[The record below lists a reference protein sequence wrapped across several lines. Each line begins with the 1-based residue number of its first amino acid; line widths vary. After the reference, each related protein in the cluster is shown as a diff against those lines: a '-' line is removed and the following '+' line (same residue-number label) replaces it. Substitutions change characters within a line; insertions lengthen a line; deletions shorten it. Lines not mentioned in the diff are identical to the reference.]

1 MLGFRA
7 ATQRTASDNDR
18 ENCFCYDTHDNFST
32 IPSTHIQTTMRSTQL
47 QNSPQAGDLA
57 PDFTAD
63 STSGKQV
70 RLSSFRGKQN
80 VLLAFFPL
88 AFTGTCTK
96 ELVCFTED
104 FDQFA
109 GKGIE
114 ILPISVDAIPSL
126 REFKNKLQMKTDLLS
141 DFKRDISRAYG
152 VLNED
157 RFFANRAYF
166 LIDKEGRVRWSHIET
181 NNSERRE
188 NEEIFAAMHLL
199 S

>member
-1 MLGFRA
+1 M
-7 ATQRTASDNDR
+7 
-18 ENCFCYDTHDNFST
+18 
-32 IPSTHIQTTMRSTQL
+32 TQL
-47 QNSPQAGDLA
+47 QNSPQAGDVA

-63 STSGKQV
+63 STSGKPV
-70 RLSSFRGKQN
+70 TLSSYRGKRN

-109 GKGIE
+109 GRGVE
-114 ILPISVDAIPSL
+114 ILPISVDATPSL
-126 REFKNKLQMKTDLLS
+126 REFKNKLHMQTDLLS
-141 DFKRDISRAYG
+141 DFKREISRAYG
-152 VLNED
+152 VLNEE

-166 LIDKEGRVRWSHIET
+166 LIDKEGRVRWSHVER
-181 NNSERRE
+181 NNGDRRE
-188 NEEIFAAMHLL
+188 NSEILSALQLL

>member
-1 MLGFRA
+1 MTG
-7 ATQRTASDNDR
+7 
-18 ENCFCYDTHDNFST
+18 
-32 IPSTHIQTTMRSTQL
+32 TQL
-47 QNSPQAGDLA
+47 QNSTQVGDVA
-57 PDFTAD
+57 PDFTAA
-63 STSGKQV
+63 STSGSNV
-70 RLSSFRGKQN
+70 SLASFRGRRN

-109 GKGIE
+109 GLGVE
-114 ILPISVDAIPSL
+114 ILPISVDSVPSL
-126 REFKNKLQMKTDLLS
+126 REFKNKLRMKTELLS

-157 RFFANRAYF
+157 RFYSNRAYF
-166 LIDKEGRVRWSHIET
+166 LIDKEGRVRWTYLET
-181 NNSERRE
+181 NNSDRRE
-188 NEEIFAAMHLL
+188 NSEILTAIQQL

>member
-1 MLGFRA
+1 M
-7 ATQRTASDNDR
+7 T
-18 ENCFCYDTHDNFST
+18 
-32 IPSTHIQTTMRSTQL
+32 STQL
-47 QNSPQAGDLA
+47 QNSPQAGDIA
-57 PDFTAD
+57 PDFTAA
-63 STSGKQV
+63 STSGKDV
-70 RLSSFRGKQN
+70 SLSSFRGKRN

-109 GKGIE
+109 GKGVE
-114 ILPISVDAIPSL
+114 ILPISVDSTASL
-126 REFKNKLQMKTDLLS
+126 REFKNKLQMKTELLS

-157 RFFANRAYF
+157 RFYSNRAYF
-166 LIDKEGRVRWSHIET
+166 LVDTDGRVRWSHVEG
-181 NNSERRE
+181 NNRERRDNSE
-188 NEEIFAAMHLL
+188 ILAAIKLL

>member
-1 MLGFRA
+1 M
-7 ATQRTASDNDR
+7 T
-18 ENCFCYDTHDNFST
+18 
-32 IPSTHIQTTMRSTQL
+32 STQL
-47 QNSPQAGDLA
+47 QNSPQVGDVA
-57 PDFTAD
+57 PDFVAA
-63 STSGKQV
+63 STSGKDV
-70 RLSSFRGKQN
+70 SLSSFSGKRS

-109 GKGIE
+109 GKGVE
-114 ILPISVDAIPSL
+114 ILPISVDSTASL
-126 REFKNKLQMKTDLLS
+126 KEFKNKLQMKTDLLS

-157 RFFANRAYF
+157 RFYSNRAYF
-166 LIDKEGRVRWSHIET
+166 LIDKEGRVRWSHVER

-188 NEEIFAAMHLL
+188 NSEILAAIKLL

>member
-1 MLGFRA
+1 MG
-7 ATQRTASDNDR
+7 
-18 ENCFCYDTHDNFST
+18 
-32 IPSTHIQTTMRSTQL
+32 TQL
-47 QNSPQAGDLA
+47 QNPPQAGEIA
-57 PDFTAD
+57 PEFTAA
-63 STSGKQV
+63 STSGSDV
-70 RLSSFRGKQN
+70 SLSSFRGKRN

-109 GKGIE
+109 GKGVE
-114 ILPISVDAIPSL
+114 ILPISVDSTASL
-126 REFKNKLQMKTDLLS
+126 KEFKNKLQMKTDLLS

-157 RFFANRAYF
+157 RFYSNRAYF
-166 LIDKEGRVRWSHIET
+166 LIDKEGRVRWSHIED
-181 NNSERRE
+181 NNGQRRE
-188 NEEIFAAMHLL
+188 NSEILAAIKLL

>member
-1 MLGFRA
+1 MTG
-7 ATQRTASDNDR
+7 
-18 ENCFCYDTHDNFST
+18 
-32 IPSTHIQTTMRSTQL
+32 TQL
-47 QNSPQAGDLA
+47 QNSPQVGDTA
-57 PDFTAD
+57 PDFTAA
-63 STSGKQV
+63 STSGSDV
-70 RLSSFRGKQN
+70 ALSSFAGKRN

-109 GKGIE
+109 TKGVE
-114 ILPISVDAIPSL
+114 ILPISVDSIPSL
-126 REFKNKLQMKTDLLS
+126 REFKNKLHVKTDLLS
-141 DFKRDISRAYG
+141 DFKREISRAYG

-157 RFFANRAYF
+157 RFYSNRAYF
-166 LIDKEGRVRWSHIET
+166 LIDKTGTVRWAHVES

-188 NEEIFAAMHLL
+188 NTEVLAAIELL

>member
-1 MLGFRA
+1 M
-7 ATQRTASDNDR
+7 T
-18 ENCFCYDTHDNFST
+18 
-32 IPSTHIQTTMRSTQL
+32 STQL
-47 QNSPQAGDLA
+47 QNSPQVGDLA
-57 PDFTAD
+57 PDFTAA
-63 STSGKQV
+63 STSGKDV
-70 RLSSFRGKQN
+70 SLSSFRGKRN

-104 FDQFA
+104 FDQF
-109 GKGIE
+109 GDKGVE
-114 ILPISVDAIPSL
+114 ILPISVDSTASL

-141 DFKRDISRAYG
+141 DFRRDVSRAYG

-157 RFFANRAYF
+157 RFYSNRAYF
-166 LIDKEGRVRWSHIET
+166 LIDKEGRVRWSHVEG

-188 NEEIFAAMHLL
+188 NAEILSAIELL